1 MGDDDYCPQCFECD
15 GECINGE
22 NGTLVCE
29 SCGHVY
35 TDEEWDE
42 KNDPTIDK
50 ALQAFV
56 DYQIKTSEINS
67 FEELASELNAIRELL
82 VDIASKLEITIP
94 SMEEDK

>member
-29 SCGHVY
+29 YCGHVY

-42 KNDPTIDK
+42 KNDKEIAK
-50 ALQAFV
+50 YVAFL
-56 DYQIKTSEINS
+56 KRLSEVA
-67 FEELASELNAIRELL
+67 E
-82 VDIASKLEITIP
+82 
-94 SMEEDK
+94 